1 MSRLGRKLNFM
12 KAFSIVFASILCVL
26 AVPVFGQ
33 LDAGNGA
40 SLEVRLEP
48 TEAGKLNVNLVK
60 DSLESDIPPSHV
72 EFSLDLYAGWECV
85 DTVVGY
91 DEAESPTTLK
101 FVAEKLSKS
110 DYADTIIISEIFFCA
125 HLADSL
131 SNWFEL
137 TNISDQEIQLK
148 NAMIQT
154 SDGKQKIAT
163 ELLLPSKSCV
173 KVAADSLV
181 MNFLKDSL
189 FLVDSSNRI
198 ISSMKWDASIMN
210 LPQDSLF
217 SLEIID
223 VFQPTSEVNNW
234 EIIYGP
240 GRGGLCPEKYAQ
252 SLGENSIWTWL
263 QYVIWGIAAVL
274 LVLIIG
280 LSLKKRKK

>member
-1 MSRLGRKLNFM
+1 M
-12 KAFSIVFASILCVL
+12 KAFSVVFALLLFAL
-26 AVPVFGQ
+26 AASPVFAQ
-33 LDAGNGA
+33 LESGNGA
-40 SLEVRLEP
+40 SLEIRLEP
-48 TEAGKLNVNLVK
+48 FESGSLKVNVPK
-60 DSLESDIPPSHV
+60 DSLNV
-72 EFSLDLYAGWECV
+72 EFSPSQVEFSVDLNAGWQCV
-85 DTVVGY
+85 DTLVDH
-91 DEAESPTTLK
+91 DEKGNPTALK

-137 TNISDQEIQLK
+137 TNISDHEIRLE

-154 SDGKQKIAT
+154 SDGKQRIAT
-163 ELLLPSKSCV
+163 DLLLPSKSCV

-198 ISSMKWDASIMN
+198 ISSMKWDSSIMN

-234 EIIYGP
+234 EIIYGT
-240 GRGGLCPEKYAQ
+240 GRGGLCPEKYAE
-252 SLGENSIWTWL
+252 SLENDSIWIWL

-274 LVLIIG
+274 LILIIG